1 MMGCSHSR
9 SSIEMISLKITWQ
22 PKQEYTA
29 AKKLLGVHMKWEGNR
44 ESDNVEDR
52 RGDSGGEGGSG
63 LGGLLGGRSIGI
75 GTIVIA
81 LVGGW
86 AFGINPLTILNVLS
100 GGAPPSQ
107 VQQQQRPAQRPPAD
121 DHMGKFV
128 STVLADTE
136 DVWTQVF
143 AQNGSAYKEPRL
155 VLFRGATATACGQ
168 GQAAMGPFYCP
179 GDQKVY
185 IDLGFYETLTKRLGA
200 PGDFAQAYVIAH
212 EVGHHVQNLMGISS
226 KMDQMRGRVSK
237 VEYNALS
244 VRLELQAD
252 CFAGLWAHNAQNTR
266 QILEQGDVEEA
277 MNAAAKIGD
286 DALQSAS
293 GSAVV
298 PESFTHGTSAQ
309 RQRWFDTGLKTGS
322 VKACDTFSAKN
333 L

>member
-1 MMGCSHSR
+1 
-9 SSIEMISLKITWQ
+9 
-22 PKQEYTA
+22 
-29 AKKLLGVHMKWEGNR
+29 MKWEGNR

-52 RGDSGGEGGSG
+52 RSSGGGGM
-63 LGGLLGGRSIGI
+63 GGLIGGRGIGI

-86 AFGINPLTILNVLS
+86 IFGINPLTILSALS
-100 GGAPPSQ
+100 GGTPTAQ
-107 VQQQQRPAQRPPAD
+107 VQQQQGPAQRPPAD
-121 DHMGKFV
+121 DKMASFV

-136 DVWTQVF
+136 DVWKTVFTQGGGTY
-143 AQNGSAYKEPRL
+143 QEPRL

-179 GDQKVY
+179 ADQKVY
-185 IDLGFYETLTKRLGA
+185 IDLGFYETLQKKLGA

-212 EVGHHVQNLMGISS
+212 EVGHHVQNQLGITG

-237 VEYNALS
+237 TEYNAMS

-252 CFAGLWAHNAQNTR
+252 CFAGLWAHHAQR
-266 QILEQGDVEEA
+266 ARAILEQGDVEEA

-286 DALQSAS
+286 DALQRGNGGAI
-293 GSAVV
+293 V
-298 PESFTHGTSAQ
+298 PESFTHGSSAQ
-309 RQRWFDTGLKTGS
+309 RARWFNTGLQQGS
-322 VKACDTFSAKN
+322 VKACDTFSARN

>member
-1 MMGCSHSR
+1 
-9 SSIEMISLKITWQ
+9 
-22 PKQEYTA
+22 
-29 AKKLLGVHMKWEGNR
+29 MKWEGNR
-44 ESDNVEDR
+44 ESENVEDR
-52 RGDSGGEGGSG
+52 RGSDGQGFGGGCGVF
-63 LGGLLGGRSIGI
+63 GGRNIGI
-75 GTIVIA
+75 GTIVVA

-86 AFGINPLTILNVLS
+86 IFGINPLTILGLLS
-100 GGAPPSQ
+100 GGGSPAQ
-107 VQQQQRPAQRPPAD
+107 VQQQQAPAQRPPAD
-121 DHMGKFV
+121 DRMAKFV

-136 DVWTQVF
+136 DVWKDVF
-143 AQNGSAYKEPRL
+143 AKGGSTYQEPRL
-155 VLFRGATATACGQ
+155 VLFRGATQTACGQ

-185 IDLGFYETLTKRLGA
+185 IDLGFYETLTRQLGA

-212 EVGHHVQNLMGISS
+212 EVGHHVQNLLGISG

-252 CFAGLWAHNAQNTR
+252 CFAGLWAQKAQTSR
-266 QILEQGDVEEA
+266 QILEKGDVEEA

-286 DALQSAS
+286 DALQRAGS
-293 GSAVV
+293 GQVV

-309 RQRWFDTGLKTGS
+309 RQRWFDTGFKTGS
-322 VKACDTFSAKN
+322 VKACDTFSARN